1 MYKCEVCKFVDVYVN
16 VNDEWIQWMLGV
28 CKDMNGECVWRML
41 GESRCD
47 RLPKNCFVTSSMQIM
62 TIYNMSISL
71 FEINCQTYIMDVC
84 VKNMYP

>member
-1 MYKCEVCKFVDVYVN
+1 
-16 VNDEWIQWMLGV
+16 MLGV

-47 RLPKNCFVTSSMQIM
+47 RLQKIVLSSMQIM
-62 TIYNMSISL
+62 TIYNMCISL
-71 FEINCQTYIMDVC
+71 FEINCQTYIMDVG